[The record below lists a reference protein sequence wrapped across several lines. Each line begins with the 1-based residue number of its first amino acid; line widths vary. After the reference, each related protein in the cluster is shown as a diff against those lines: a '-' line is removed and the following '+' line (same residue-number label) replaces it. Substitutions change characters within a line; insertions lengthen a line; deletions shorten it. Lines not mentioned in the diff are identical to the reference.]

1 MRIKL
6 QNILLLIGVMALI
19 TSCSDIVDA
28 FVHND
33 EGDIEI
39 GEVVR
44 FIATVPKET
53 TRAEKTPEQTAFD
66 AEMKKYRPVA
76 KDYPFTVTMLK
87 EGSPT
92 PIEIGSA
99 EYIVSKTQ
107 NADDTWT
114 YNDQGFLT
122 QPEDATTKLYWE
134 SNVVPYAFMA
144 EAHPA
149 PLSEDNKDQSSD
161 ASFFAADH
169 ILGYGFVPLWDSQE
183 GDGHNKSVYDLNGP
197 NFLTSKQWYNANK
210 SVGIYP
216 QGYDN
221 EYYKAIPLYMRHQRA
236 RISIILVAGEG
247 IERSSLVA
255 DPNNY
260 LLPAQ
265 NNIITS
271 ILSYSDDTPLR
282 IQPLLRSYAYDYTP
296 NVNDDPANTVN
307 TALYDAIIEPFEYA
321 EGTNATDKKI
331 AEINVSGQKFAFYA
345 ANDSKYADY
354 LRYQAAGETAQATSV
369 LNDIKERYNLKAGQ
383 HLVITATLSTADR
396 KILITA
402 YVKDWEDWAFA
413 TICDDYGMDGKP
425 EKINNKKELM
435 EFLKNPD
442 LNRSGKVAI
451 IVPPTM
457 DLEGQIKGES
467 DELVDNAWGKAID
480 NSADQN
486 YELHATLNLAGAT
499 LYTKHPLLT
508 EIAKTGKIVN
518 GTIEVRDA
526 VECAA
531 AVANNGSIERV
542 NVVAQNNNT
551 SAKATRAGI
560 AVTNTGTI
568 YKCTSTLPVTS
579 PDQDSE
585 IYIGGIAAV
594 SEYAEVA
601 NATMPVIDQC
611 QVTARVDGGANVKG
625 AGVVGKGTG
634 RISNNVFEYG
644 ITLNQNPDNYKN
656 IIHTAGTSY
665 ASDNVFNN
673 EWCTKVKNTLDG
685 QSEVVNAR
693 TLGLF
698 DQVID
703 CQEELKKLVTG
714 ATYNVDTYRFR
725 IANSFYVAADSWK
738 TDGASPIAIGR
749 QEETLGSA
757 TVGNVLFELD
767 GNDKTITLSKGTEAN
782 APMLFSNIQGK
793 VHDLVV
799 YVADDITSVHKSD
812 NTDGIAALAYSVTG
826 QTARLSNIKIK
837 MASGKS
843 ITASSPASLVVWAWG
858 GAIIEDCQSNAV
870 VNSSVSASSQQT
882 FFVGGLVNSAA
893 KAKILRCTYHIASL
907 TKTGTGG
914 DIYVGGVVGG
924 TSNKTSNGSTEKAEL
939 EISDC
944 VSWLTWADNNDT
956 FRDFGGIIGYTLHA
970 GEGQDLD
977 NSMKECQGNWWQATR
992 PYAKAKD
999 GMKEEAVIGKKN
1011 SVSPQQD
1018 TNY

>member
-6 QNILLLIGVMALI
+6 QNILLFLGVMALM
-19 TSCSDIVDA
+19 TSCSDIIDS
-28 FVHND
+28 FTHND
-33 EGDIEI
+33 DEGIEV
-39 GEVVR
+39 GEAVR
-44 FIATVPKET
+44 FIATVPKAT
-53 TRAEKTPEQTAFD
+53 SRAEKTPEQTAFD
-66 AEMKKYRPVA
+66 DEMEKYKPVA
-76 KDYPFTVTMLK
+76 EDYPFTVTMLT
-87 EGSPT
+87 ESSPEPT
-92 PIEIGSA
+92 VVGSA
-99 EYIVSKTQ
+99 EYIASKTQ
-107 NADDTWT
+107 NADETWT

-122 QPEDATTKLYWE
+122 QPEDATSRLYWE
-134 SNVVPYAFMA
+134 SNVVRYGFKA
-144 EAHPA
+144 ESHSLA
-149 PLSEDNKDQSSD
+149 LSETNKDQSTED
-161 ASFFAADH
+161 KFFAADY
-169 ILGYGFVPLWDSQE
+169 IQGYGFVPLWDD
-183 GDGHNKSVYDLNGP
+183 GDGQNKSVYDLYAP
-197 NFLTSKQWYNANK
+197 NYLTSKQWYAANK
-210 SVGIYP
+210 QMGTFP

-221 EYYKAIPLYMRHQRA
+221 EYYKSIPLYMRHQRA

-247 IERSSLVA
+247 IERNVLVA
-255 DPNNY
+255 DPDNE
-260 LLPAQ
+260 LLPAK
-265 NNIITS
+265 NNISTS
-271 ILSYSDDTPLR
+271 ILSYSGDTPLR
-282 IQPLLRSYAYDYTP
+282 IQPLLRSFEYDYTP
-296 NVNDDPANTVN
+296 TVNDDPANTVK
-307 TALYDAIIEPFEYA
+307 TALYDGIVEPFDYA
-321 EGTNATDKKI
+321 EGTNITDKKI
-331 AEINVSGQKFAFYA
+331 AEINVSGQKFSFYA
-345 ANDSKYADY
+345 ANDERYAEY
-354 LRYQAAGETAQATSV
+354 LRHQAAGETTSAATD
-369 LNDIKERYNLKAGQ
+369 LENIKSRYNLKAGQ

-413 TICDDYGMDGKP
+413 TICDDYGLDGKP

-451 IVPPTM
+451 IVPPTI
-457 DLEGQIKGES
+457 DLEGQVKNAS
-467 DELVDNAWGKAID
+467 DVLVDNAWGKDFD
-480 NSADQN
+480 NSIDQN

-508 EIAKTGKIVN
+508 ELAKTGKIVN
-518 GTIEVRDA
+518 GTIEVRDEL
-526 VECAA
+526 ECAA
-531 AVANNGSIERV
+531 AVTNNGSIERV

-568 YKCTSTLPVTS
+568 YKCTSSLPVIS
-579 PDQDSE
+579 PPQSSDTF
-585 IYIGGIAAV
+585 IGGIAAI
-594 SEYAEVA
+594 SKYAEGA

-611 QVTARVDGGANVKG
+611 QVTARVDGGTNVKG
-625 AGVVGKGTG
+625 GGIVGEGSG

-644 ITLNQNPDNYKN
+644 ITLSQTSGNFKN

-665 ASDNVFNN
+665 AADNVFNN
-673 EWCTKVKNTLDG
+673 EWCTKVENTLDG
-685 QSEVVNAR
+685 QSKVVNAR

-714 ATYNVDTYRFR
+714 TIYNIEGNRYRV
-725 IANSFYVAADSWK
+725 ANSFDVTANNWK
-738 TDGASPIAIGR
+738 TDGTNPVAIGR
-749 QEETLGSA
+749 QEEQLGASI
-757 TVGNVLFELD
+757 TGNVMFELD
-767 GNDKTITLSKGTEAN
+767 GNDKTITLSKGTEAS

-793 VHDLVV
+793 VHDLVI
-799 YVADDITSVHKSD
+799 YVTDDIASEHKQD

-858 GAIIEDCQSNAV
+858 GATIEDCQSNAV
-870 VNSSVSASSQQT
+870 VKSSVESGTQQT

-893 KAKILRCTYHIASL
+893 KARILRCTYHTASL

-914 DIYVGGVVGG
+914 DIYVGGIVGG
-924 TSNKTSNGSTEKAEL
+924 TSNKTTSSSTEVAEL

-944 VSWLTWADNNDT
+944 VSWLTWAENNDT

-970 GEGQDLD
+970 DGNDLE
-977 NSMKECQGNWWQATR
+977 NSMKECQGNWWQAPR

-1018 TNY
+1018 SNY